1 MKKQIKKLIII
12 DTDPGHDDALAIILL
27 EKSGLVDIKAIT
39 TVAGNSTIE
48 KVTNNARYIL
58 DLIDCGAPIYSGS
71 RRPIKRDLI
80 KANVHGES
88 GLDGANI
95 IKNEPLND
103 LAVDKI
109 IEIVKAN
116 PGRILIVVIGPQT
129 NIAKAIIKEPKL
141 PKLIKEFV
149 IMGGAINC
157 PGNKNR
163 TAEFNI
169 FVDPE
174 AAEIVFNSGV
184 KITLVTLDI
193 CNDIILTLKDFELLR
208 RGNLYKPIISMMK
221 KFIKGINT
229 FENIKGA
236 LVYDALAAYYL
247 INPSAYSLTKADIR
261 IETKGEYTR
270 GMSVM
275 DKRGYSIKDYN
286 INLVTKIDQNKFR
299 EDFTR
304 ILNS

>member
-1 MKKQIKKLIII
+1 MKSIIKKPIII

-27 EKSGLVDIKAIT
+27 EKSGLVDIKAVT

-58 DLIDCGAPIYSGS
+58 DLVNSKAQIFSGAGGPMN
-71 RRPIKRDLI
+71 RNLI

-88 GLDGANI
+88 GLDGVKI
-95 IKNEPLND
+95 VKSEPLNG

-109 IEIVKAN
+109 IEIVRGN
-116 PGRILIVVIGPQT
+116 PGKISIVIVGPET
-129 NIAKAIIKEPKL
+129 NIAKAILKEPNLSKSV
-141 PKLIKEFV
+141 KEFV

-174 AAEIVFNSGV
+174 AAEVVFNSGA
-184 KITLVTLDI
+184 KITLIPLDI
-193 CNDIILTLKDFELLR
+193 CNEIILTLKDFQGLKT
-208 RGNLYKPIISMMK
+208 GSLYKPIISMMRKFIGGIK
-221 KFIKGINT
+221 KFEG
-229 FENIKGA
+229 IKGA

-247 INPSAYSLTKADIR
+247 INPKAYSLIKADIR

-275 DKRGYSIKDYN
+275 DKRGYGKKDYN
-286 INLVTKIDQNKFR
+286 VNLVTKIDLNKFR
-299 EDFTR
+299 ENFIR
-304 ILNS
+304 ILNK